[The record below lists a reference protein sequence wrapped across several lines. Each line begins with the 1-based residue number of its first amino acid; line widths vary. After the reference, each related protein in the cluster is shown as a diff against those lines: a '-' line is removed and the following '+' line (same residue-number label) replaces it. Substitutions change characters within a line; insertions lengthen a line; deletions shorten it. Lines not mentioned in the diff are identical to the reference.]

1 MSAPIVQ
8 FDFSDAAVKAWASDG
23 RLLKG
28 VLGKSSGTMI
38 RMTDGNCFW
47 MTKNILKKA
56 TKHVAFSASDHFV
69 DGETY
74 YDQVDLLKCGEVLD
88 IFTNF
93 ADGCVM
99 NEDGDVLLTIKAPF
113 ASSSNDTP
121 SVHVVV
127 GASDKP
133 MAVDRVPK
141 LDAFMSNV
149 VKFEPPKV
157 VDESDEKKDD
167 AEVHVVSVVDDPA
180 HVLLAM
186 LGLATEGETPIKG
199 ADVVDFCKGLGM
211 LPEENATAALA
222 TLNAFLVAEGEGP
235 VKRVKQLIDMGFFG
249 GGVAGELG
257 KELSSYI
264 RIAPPSIKR
273 IRKEKSKKCDKAEM
287 KEKGKQRKK
296 DEPSDSEPPSSES
309 SASDSDEPAN
319 TKGREK
325 ATHKKQRSVPGP
337 KGLIAILEAAGRDV
351 GADLHRILSSAPAEP
366 IRKAAKVNIEASMP
380 DDADEYDFMSAYMTD
395 GFNKVEAL
403 IGTDLYGDLDFSDK
417 GSVTSVLKARL
428 IVLKALEEKEEKKRQ
443 RGSSVDPFDETLLK
457 RHHPSEGK
465 PNKALS
471 DAHVAEAVPSE
482 VNRHLLD
489 ELAKEGST
497 LTGDLDDIRNG
508 IATFTGLN
516 GDDRVNFTRVAMS
529 NGKVD
534 AVGTLDPHL
543 VTLPVDVLR
552 ATKAAR
558 ARASTIIRETV
569 ADGRAETLSYAT
581 AEAAVAKAALGDF
594 SYKDALAAVAELKAQ
609 AKTKYTPGSHM
620 EVNAGL
626 EMLRDVVMTVFD
638 TGMSI
643 PHFGV
648 DFARFFKNATQTSA
662 ANGVDPTTRATYI
675 SKVLLEW
682 QGVIR
687 RFRAADTDEMP
698 RFSAAVDANGS
709 FFNEEI
715 TVSRLRDR
723 TSGKE
728 RVTKPPKTGSPRPT
742 PEKTGGRPTDA
753 GKQPDAPDPNR
764 PVNGHAVFSAYKTRK
779 FVPVEVINTASDEF
793 RKDHPTLCSSFNLR
807 TCKTKDTC
815 KFTHSKPPA
824 PYLKALSD
832 KHGLD
837 LTY

>member
-1 MSAPIVQ
+1 MPALIVQ
-8 FDFSDAAVKAWASDG
+8 FDFTDPAVKAWANDG
-23 RLLKG
+23 KLLKG

-47 MTKNILKKA
+47 MTKNVLKKA
-56 TKHVAFSASDHFV
+56 TKHVAFSASDHFI
-69 DGETY
+69 DGESY
-74 YDQVDLLKCGEVLD
+74 YDQVDMLKCGEIMD

-99 NEDGDVLLTIKAPF
+99 NGDGNVLLTIKAPF
-113 ASSSNDTP
+113 ASASNDTP

-133 MAVDRVPK
+133 MGVDRVPK
-141 LDAFMSNV
+141 LDAFMLNV
-149 VKFEPPKV
+149 VKFVPPKV
-157 VDESDEKKDD
+157 VDESDEKIDD

-186 LGLATEGETPIKG
+186 IGLATEGETPIKE

-211 LPEENATAALA
+211 LPEVNATAALA

-235 VKRVKQLIDMGFFG
+235 IKAVKQLNDLGFFSG
-249 GGVAGELG
+249 AVAVELG

-264 RIAPPSIKR
+264 RIAPNSVKPPPRKR
-273 IRKEKSKKCDKAEM
+273 KPNKAEM
-287 KEKGKQRKK
+287 KEKEKQKKKK
-296 DEPSDSEPPSSES
+296 DDSVDSDPSSSDS
-309 SASDSDEPAN
+309 SASDSDEPDN

-325 ATHKKQRSVPGP
+325 ATHKKQKSVPVP
-337 KGLIAILEAAGRDV
+337 TGLVAILEAAGRDV

-366 IRKAAKVNIEASMP
+366 IRKAAKVTIEESMP
-380 DDADEYDFMSAYMTD
+380 DDPDEYDFMSNYMSD
-395 GFNKVEAL
+395 GFNNVEAL

-417 GSVTSVLKARL
+417 DSVTSLLKARL
-428 IVLKALEEKEEKKRQ
+428 IVLKALEEKDEKKRQ
-443 RGSSVDPFDETLLK
+443 RGSSLDPFEETLLK

-465 PNKALS
+465 PNKALP

-489 ELAKEGST
+489 SLAKEGST

-508 IATFTGLN
+508 IIAFTGLK
-516 GDDRVNFTRVAMS
+516 GDDRIDFTRVAMS

-558 ARASTIIRETV
+558 ARASTIIRDTV

-581 AEAAVAKAALGDF
+581 VEAAVAKAALGDF
-594 SYKDALAAVAELKAQ
+594 TYKEALAAVAELKAQ
-609 AKTKYTPGSHM
+609 AKTKYTSGSHM

-626 EMLRDVVMTVFD
+626 EMLRDVMMTVFD

-643 PHFGV
+643 PNFGV
-648 DFARFFKNATQTSA
+648 EFARFFKNATQTSA
-662 ANGVDPTTRATYI
+662 ANGVDPATRATYI

-698 RFSAAVDANGS
+698 RFSAAVEANNS

-723 TSGKE
+723 TIGKE
-728 RVTKPPKTGSPRPT
+728 RIVKPPKAGSPKPT

-753 GKQPDAPDPNR
+753 GKPPDAPDPNR

-779 FVPVEVINTASDEF
+779 FVPAETINTASDEF
-793 RKDHPTLCSSFNLR
+793 RKDNPTLCSSFNLR
-807 TCKTKDTC
+807 TCKNKDTC
-815 KFTHSKPPA
+815 KFTHSKPSA
-824 PYLKALSD
+824 SYLKTLSD